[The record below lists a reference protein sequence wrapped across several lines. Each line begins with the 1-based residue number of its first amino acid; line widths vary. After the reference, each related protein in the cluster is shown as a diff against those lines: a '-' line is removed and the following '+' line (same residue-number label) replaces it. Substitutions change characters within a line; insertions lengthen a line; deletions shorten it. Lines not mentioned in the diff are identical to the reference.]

1 MGLRERVGNV
11 RRNFPRHN
19 VDSAARDADPGFF
32 AYLETL
38 LKTIQNRLRFARTI
52 EMLQKKI
59 CMLGASAVGK
69 TSLVRQFVHSMFEDK
84 YLTTVGVKIDKK
96 VIEVEGESLNLMLWD
111 LEGDDEFQKLRLSYL
126 RGASGYLLVVDG
138 TRRQTLDVALDLK
151 QRVEDSV
158 GVIPF
163 ICVLNKADLKEEWTL
178 IEERLA
184 ELVEQGWSMVETS
197 AKTGMGVEE
206 AFGGLAGKLIAD

>member
-1 MGLRERVGNV
+1 
-11 RRNFPRHN
+11 
-19 VDSAARDADPGFF
+19 
-32 AYLETL
+32 
-38 LKTIQNRLRFARTI
+38 
-52 EMLQKKI
+52 MLQKKI

>member
-1 MGLRERVGNV
+1 M
-11 RRNFPRHN
+11 
-19 VDSAARDADPGFF
+19 
-32 AYLETL
+32 
-38 LKTIQNRLRFARTI
+38 
-52 EMLQKKI
+52 
-59 CMLGASAVGK
+59 
-69 TSLVRQFVHSMFEDK
+69 
-84 YLTTVGVKIDKK
+84 
-96 VIEVEGESLNLMLWD
+96 
-111 LEGDDEFQKLRLSYL
+111 
-126 RGASGYLLVVDG
+126 LVVDG